1 MSDSLVYVV
10 DDDPDI
16 RNSVACLLGTVGL
29 TPRLCASAQQFLDTY
44 QEGIPSCVLLDVRMP
59 GMSGLDLQARL
70 LSEQIELPV
79 IVVTGHADVPMAVR
93 ALKLGAF
100 DFIEKPFN
108 DQVILDRVQKA
119 VQKDRVRC
127 EKLADSFQIK
137 ERLDQLTR
145 REREVM
151 ERVIAG
157 ESNKAIALSLGLSPK
172 TVEVHRAH
180 VMDKM
185 RARSLAELVRIG
197 VSASANAGAH

>member
-1 MSDSLVYVV
+1 MSDALVYVI
-10 DDDPDI
+10 DDDPDT
-16 RNSVACLLGTVGL
+16 RNTVSWLLGTVGL
-29 TPRLCASAQQFLDTY
+29 KSKLCASAQQFLDGY
-44 QEGIPSCVLLDVRMP
+44 QNGVPSCILLDVRMP

-70 LSEQIELPV
+70 LAEQNEVPV

-108 DQVILDRVQKA
+108 HQVILDRVQKA
-119 VQKDRVRC
+119 IQKDRSRC
-127 EKLADSFQIK
+127 EKLAESSRIK
-137 ERLDQLTR
+137 ERIDQLTR

-157 ESNKAIALSLGLSPK
+157 ESNKAIAVTLGLSPK

-180 VMDKM
+180 VMEKM
-185 RARSLAELVRIG
+185 KAKSLAELVRLG
-197 VSASANAGAH
+197 VSAMAVAMN

>member
-1 MSDSLVYVV
+1 MSDPLVYVV
-10 DDDPDI
+10 DDDADI
-16 RNSVACLLGTVGL
+16 RNSIAGLLNTVGL
-29 TPRLCASAQQFLDTY
+29 KSKLCASAQQFLDGY
-44 QEGIPSCVLLDVRMP
+44 ENGVPSCLLLDIRMP

-70 LSEQIELPV
+70 LAEQNEVPV

-93 ALKLGAF
+93 ALKMGAF

-119 VQKDRVRC
+119 IERDRSRC
-127 EKLADSFQIK
+127 EKLAEHSRIR

-157 ESNKAIALSLGLSPK
+157 ESNKAIAVALGLSPK

-180 VMDKM
+180 VMGKM
-185 RARSLAELVRIG
+185 KAKSLAELVKLG
-197 VSASANAGAH
+197 VSASATSIN